1 MVEPPLWFVIFI
13 YAVLGATDK
22 LNLWT
27 AESVMLLCDLIKK
40 TIKGFCVHT
49 KRKECSPEIEE
60 VHK

>member
-1 MVEPPLWFVIFI
+1 MIFI
-13 YAVLGATDK
+13 YAVLGAADK

-40 TIKGFCVHT
+40 TIKGFCVH
-49 KRKECSPEIEE
+49 KQRKKCSPEIEE